1 MTRWV
6 ARTLV
11 IGLTALCGACTAA
24 GDRVDVQYDEG
35 LSQQLRELSADG
47 GTANLAD
54 LTDFGW
60 DTVHVFGQG
69 VTADEVEQ
77 VVGEPVLAGDTYDE
91 AGNLLVFMTEG
102 RVVAARSIRPELLVT
117 GDRVTWGTDTLLQ
130 PQSPEDSSTL
140 RLVDPG

>member
-11 IGLTALCGACTAA
+11 IGLTVLCGACTAS
-24 GDRVDVQYDEG
+24 GDRVDVEYDEG
-35 LSQQLRELSADG
+35 LSQQLRDLSAHG

-60 DTVHVFGQG
+60 DTVHVFGEG
-69 VTADEVEQ
+69 ATADEVEQ
-77 VVGEPVLAGDTYDE
+77 VVGEPVLTGDRYDD
-91 AGNLLVFMTEG
+91 AGNLLVFMTKG

-117 GDRVTWGTDTLLQ
+117 GDRATWGTDTLLQ
-130 PQSPEDSSTL
+130 PQNPDGSSTL